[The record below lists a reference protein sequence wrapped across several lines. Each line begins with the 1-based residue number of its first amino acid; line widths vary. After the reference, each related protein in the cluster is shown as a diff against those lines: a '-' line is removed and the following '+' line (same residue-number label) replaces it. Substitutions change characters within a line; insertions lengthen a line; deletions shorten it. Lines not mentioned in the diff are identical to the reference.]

1 MAVSSGLINEQEEA
15 QRQKDQGFIVRRT
28 RTATQVDD
36 CLNNIAKKRIK
47 DVLCKDKPSDLFK
60 DLIDGLGENLVKKD
74 ERKWVAYK
82 FKAFK
87 IEKNLNKIHN
97 LIDSRQITG
106 PRFIM
111 ARLRI
116 YQLNKAYFIA

>member
-1 MAVSSGLINEQEEA
+1 M
-15 QRQKDQGFIVRRT
+15 
-28 RTATQVDD
+28 
-36 CLNNIAKKRIK
+36 
-47 DVLCKDKPSDLFK
+47 LCKDKPSDLFK
-60 DLIDGLGENLVKKD
+60 DLIDNVDNGLVKKD
-74 ERKWVAYK
+74 EQKWVSYK

-87 IEKNLNKIHN
+87 IEKNLIKINN

-116 YQLNKAYFIA
+116 YQLHKVYFMAQFEQGKEVLIPKLLSQ